1 MARHTSTL
9 ANALQF
15 EAASALALTA
25 QELGLSHP
33 QALAS
38 LRLCFKLANAAA
50 KTCGSNKNK
59 PAAAQPLI
67 SPVFRGMVSWVNTAA
82 TPAAYSLIQSVQ
94 QGMQENAD
102 AGNNADAGPDPKQRK
117 LKRGSAQRVSQE
129 SRLIPEL
136 VFCIEDYERQL
147 LKLSKTG
154 KLNLMV
160 TAKRAVNRDF
170 RLQLSA

>member
-59 PAAAQPLI
+59 RTIQKACRR
-67 SPVFRGMVSWVNTAA
+67 RGA
-82 TPAAYSLIQSVQ
+82 
-94 QGMQENAD
+94 
-102 AGNNADAGPDPKQRK
+102 
-117 LKRGSAQRVSQE
+117 SA
-129 SRLIPEL
+129 
-136 VFCIEDYERQL
+136 
-147 LKLSKTG
+147 
-154 KLNLMV
+154 M
-160 TAKRAVNRDF
+160 AVGVH
-170 RLQLSA
+170 